1 MPSDREHEFSQGSK
15 SMCYEHVCLV
25 TANSGQ
31 ISPQSWMVSTSASVS
46 SGAGPRCLTRPI
58 DRSTPS
64 MTPYSQTRHRSWSMD
79 DPSRVAVPY
88 GGSSMTLYAERKP
101 SRHRPFAIIETRGSG
116 RDILPPV
123 AQAGDMDGYDV
134 QAEIQVFP
142 ERLLLH
148 LGREV
153 LVG

>member
-116 RDILPPV
+116 SLVKQPIYMQAIGGAV
-123 AQAGDMDGYDV
+123 ALV
-134 QAEIQVFP
+134 VVFATL
-142 ERLLLH
+142 RYM
-148 LGREV
+148 
-153 LVG
+153 